1 MTGVVSHRRS
11 SLGSALLKVAVCLL
25 FAGRGGAGEGTTER
39 ARAERQSWEAT
50 LGLLQEEAARG
61 AVPAEFA
68 RQVRQAAEE
77 EHRKAEAQRERA
89 SSR

>member
-11 SLGSALLKVAVCLL
+11 SLGSGLLKVAICLL
-25 FAGRGGAGEGTTER
+25 FTGCGGSSEGTAER
-39 ARAERQSWEAT
+39 AGAERHSWEAT
-50 LGLLQEEAARG
+50 LALLEEEAARG

-68 RQVRQAAEE
+68 QQVRQAAEE
-77 EHRKAEAQRERA
+77 EHRKAEAQRERG